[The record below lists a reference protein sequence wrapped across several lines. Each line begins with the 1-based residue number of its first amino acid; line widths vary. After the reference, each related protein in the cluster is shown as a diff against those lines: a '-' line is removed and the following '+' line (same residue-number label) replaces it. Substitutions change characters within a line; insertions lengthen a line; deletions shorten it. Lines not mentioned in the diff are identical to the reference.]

1 VGAGDTKTHA
11 IDLEWVA
18 AQLQYYWPQAN
29 PEGWIT
35 EVPARITKAYL
46 RQMPR
51 LLAALSLRESSAINI
66 GMAGRGGQTQRKQ
79 WLSIMEGKDPTV
91 NMGLSALIK
100 MKQANERAR
109 ADGTLWDLHANGV
122 EVVDVGGSP

>member
-1 VGAGDTKTHA
+1 
-11 IDLEWVA
+11 
-18 AQLQYYWPQAN
+18 
-29 PEGWIT
+29 
-35 EVPARITKAYL
+35 
-46 RQMPR
+46 MPR